1 MGVFKKTPEAAV
13 SQSVVARNNVAKK
26 QGIMGML
33 ANPYVFMTCC
43 FASLGCMMYG
53 YDQGVMGSILVME
66 NFEAHFPTL
75 TGSTIQGW
83 LVSCLELGAWAG
95 ALFNGYL
102 ADKISRKY
110 SMLVA
115 VIIFTL
121 GTAFQTGAQNPAMLF
136 AGRTIGGIGI
146 GMFSMVIPLYQA
158 EIAPPELRGS
168 LVSLQQLSITIG
180 TCISFW
186 LDYGM
191 HFAGGSDCDPAGVPN
206 NGFNPTT
213 GDFDYTLAH
222 GHTCLG
228 EKAVSWRVP
237 LALQLIPAWILFFG
251 MFFLPFSPRWLMMK
265 HRDDDCIKSLSKLRR
280 LAPEDPLLRAEYL
293 EIKAAVLF
301 DEETEAAYS
310 SHSKFGAWKAL
321 FSGNMLK
328 RLGIGCWLM
337 IFQQFTGIN
346 AVLYYAPQ
354 IFESF
359 GFTSVTTEL
368 LATGVT
374 GILQIIFTLPAVLFL
389 DNFGRKTFLIIGAI
403 GMCICHVIVA
413 ALDGSFETSWAT
425 HLSAGWASIAFI
437 WLFAVNFA
445 YSWGPVTWVLTQE
458 LFPNSM
464 RSRGVAIVASTNW
477 MFNFIIGLTTRDMLD
492 NMKWGTYLFFAS
504 FCALGG
510 IFVWLAVPE
519 TKNKTLE
526 ELDVYFGGDNTS
538 IAAADR
544 DRMQRIEESLGLA
557 GMETVEDLKT
567 EKAVASEE
575 PATSRL
581 KMHIPILIM
590 AMVCLVLQ
598 LASALPSTFAIAS
611 NTTNLTAEYAKSCH
625 CLPRSAG
632 EFCGFQTKALFGDC
646 ARDKLYIC
654 QNTTS
659 GIARYWESCPLMGFK
674 CKDGRYRGASGQWG
688 EDYCG

>member
-1 MGVFKKTPEAAV
+1 MAVKTYNAPT
-13 SQSVVARNNVAKK
+13 SQSVVGRTNANK
-26 QGIMGML
+26 QHGLLGML
-33 ANPYVFMTCC
+33 KNPYVFMTCS

-53 YDQGVMGSILVME
+53 YDQGVMGSILVMQ
-66 NFEAHFPTL
+66 NFQAHFPTL
-75 TGSTIQGW
+75 TGSTIQVW
-83 LVSCLELGAWAG
+83 LVSALELGAWAG

-102 ADKISRKY
+102 ADRISRKY

-115 VIIFTL
+115 VVIFTL
-121 GTAFQTGAQNPAMLF
+121 GTGLQTGAQNPAMLF
-136 AGRTIGGIGI
+136 AGRVIGGVGI

-191 HFAGGSDCDPAGVPN
+191 HFVGGSNCNPAGVPN
-206 NGFNPTT
+206 GTSSFSAS
-213 GDFDYTLAH
+213 LAH

-265 HRDDDCIKSLSKLRR
+265 HRDEDCISSLSRLRR

-301 DEETEAAYS
+301 DEETEAELNANTR
-310 SHSKFGAWKAL
+310 FGAWKAL
-321 FSGNMLK
+321 FSANMFR
-328 RLGIGCWLM
+328 RLNIGVWIM

-354 IFESF
+354 IFGTF

-389 DNFGRKTFLIIGAI
+389 DNFGRKTFLIVGAA
-403 GMCICHVIVA
+403 GMCVCHLIVA
-413 ALDGSFETSWAT
+413 AVDGSFENSWAT
-425 HLSAGWASIAFI
+425 HRSAGWASIAFI

-445 YSWGPVTWVLTQE
+445 YSWGPVAWVITQE
-458 LFPNSM
+458 IFPNSM
-464 RSRGVAIVASTNW
+464 RSRGVSIVASTNW

-492 NMKWGTYLFFAS
+492 SMKFGTYIFFAS
-504 FCALGG
+504 FCGMGG
-510 IFVWLAVPE
+510 LFVWLVVPE

-526 ELDVYFGGDNTS
+526 ELDVYFGGDTTS
-538 IAAADR
+538 IAVADR
-544 DRMQRIEESLGLA
+544 ERMRRIEESLGIA
-557 GMETVEDLKT
+557 GVQNVED
-567 EKAVASEE
+567 
-575 PATSRL
+575 
-581 KMHIPILIM
+581 
-590 AMVCLVLQ
+590 
-598 LASALPSTFAIAS
+598 
-611 NTTNLTAEYAKSCH
+611 
-625 CLPRSAG
+625 
-632 EFCGFQTKALFGDC
+632 FQTGEKVVGGSSHLETDEEAKA
-646 ARDKLYIC
+646 
-654 QNTTS
+654 
-659 GIARYWESCPLMGFK
+659 
-674 CKDGRYRGASGQWG
+674 
-688 EDYCG
+688 